1 MRVGPG
7 GAAAGL
13 PRWTINSKRRANAG
27 RHFLCRAPAEQRA
40 ALLDETFVPTERT
53 LYELLNVDQTRHI
66 DEIMEVS
73 GLTSSEVLATLFD
86 LELKGVVRQLPGK
99 QFLKVLL

>member
-1 MRVGPG
+1 MESASP
-7 GAAAGL
+7 
-13 PRWTINSKRRANAG
+13 
-27 RHFLCRAPAEQRA
+27 EERA
-40 ALLDETFVPTERT
+40 ALLDEGFVAAERT
-53 LYELLNVDQTRHI
+53 LFALLNVDEARHI